1 MKANPP
7 LPAEMLADLDK
18 LAIFAAQ
25 QRVNGWQ
32 RAYGADAVV
41 EAQAEVDRRRRKL
54 IANEPGAAAEESQK

>member
-1 MKANPP
+1 
-7 LPAEMLADLDK
+7 MLADLDK

-32 RAYGADAVV
+32 RAYGADAVK
-41 EAQAEVDRRRRKL
+41 EAQAEIDRRRRRL